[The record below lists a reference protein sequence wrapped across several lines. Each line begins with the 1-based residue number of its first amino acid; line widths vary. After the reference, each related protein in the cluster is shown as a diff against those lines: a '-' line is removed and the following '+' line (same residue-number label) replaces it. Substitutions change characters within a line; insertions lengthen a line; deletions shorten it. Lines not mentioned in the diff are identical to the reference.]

1 MRNVPFGRFSISK
14 IAEFENVLYA
24 PQTLYPDATEAAL
37 RAAGG
42 RLGPKL
48 VDPATLSLVMSFN
61 CYVVRTGRHTI
72 LVDSCIGNDKDRPSR
87 PTWHRRQGPFL
98 DTLKSL
104 GVTPESVDYVLCTH
118 LHADHVG
125 WNTRLVN
132 GAWVPTFPNAQY
144 LIAETEYRHWRALH
158 DSRPAEPVLFGSFAD
173 SVLPVIDSGQAVM
186 VPMDHEVTAGIH
198 LEGAPGHTP
207 GNVVIHVEDG
217 GAKAVLSGDL
227 MHHPIQVLH
236 PEWSTNFCVDPA
248 GSRRSRID
256 FVRRHADTGAR
267 VLTGHFPAPTA
278 GQIHR
283 DGSGYVFTFDHAA

>member
-14 IAEFENVLYA
+14 IAEFENVLYS

-72 LVDSCIGNDKDRPSR
+72 LVDSCIGNDKERPSR
-87 PTWHRRQGPFL
+87 PTWHRRKGPFL
-98 DTLKSL
+98 DTLKGL
-104 GVTPESVDYVLCTH
+104 GVTSENVDYVLCTH

-132 GAWVPTFPNAQY
+132 GAWVPTFPKAQY

-158 DSRPAEPVLFGSFAD
+158 DSRPAEPVLFGSFSD

-186 VPMDHEVTAGIH
+186 VPMDHEVITGIH

-217 GAKAVLSGDL
+217 GAKAILSGDL

-236 PEWSTNFCVDPA
+236 PEWSTNFCVDPV